1 MTTTP
6 DLVRD
11 PETGGEGP
19 AGSPA
24 RWYDICSFDD
34 LMAERGACAMVE
46 GVQVAVFRTF
56 DGDLYAV
63 SNLDPFS
70 GAYVMS
76 RGIVGTRGGAP
87 TVASPMLK
95 QVFDLRT
102 GCCLDDPRVALPT
115 FAVRR
120 VPGTARVEVALRSPG
135 QGTGRGAG
143 GGPGRGAGGEARRQ
157 AQEVSGSHDHRQ

>member
-6 DLVRD
+6 DLVRE
-11 PETGGEGP
+11 PEAGGGAF
-19 AGSPA
+19 AGGPA
-24 RWYDICSFDD
+24 RWYDVCRYDD
-34 LMAERGACAMVE
+34 LMPERGACAMVE

-70 GAYVMS
+70 GACVMS

-102 GCCLDDPRVALPT
+102 GSCLDDPQVALPT

-120 VPGTARVEVALRSPG
+120 VAATGRVEVALRP
-135 QGTGRGAG
+135 
-143 GGPGRGAGGEARRQ
+143 PGRGRVR
-157 AQEVSGSHDHRQ
+157 EVSGSHEQRQ

>member
-6 DLVRD
+6 DLVRW
-11 PETGGEGP
+11 PEAGGGP
-19 AGSPA
+19 AAGAA
-24 RWYDICSFDD
+24 RWYDICSYDD
-34 LMAERGACAMVE
+34 LVPERGACAMVE

-95 QVFDLRT
+95 QVFDLRS
-102 GCCLDDPRVALPT
+102 GVCLDDPRVALAT

-120 VPGTARVEVALRSPG
+120 VPATGRVEVALRRPRRE
-135 QGTGRGAG
+135 GRRGEREVAG
-143 GGPGRGAGGEARRQ
+143 SDDRRQ
-157 AQEVSGSHDHRQ
+157 